1 MSATRDTKSRATVAG
16 SVAAAAAATVRP
28 VPVRLAKRGD
38 AAHSMMLSRV
48 LPDNGV
54 SRLDVAGFQSS
65 I

>member
-1 MSATRDTKSRATVAG
+1 MSASRDSKSRATEAA
-16 SVAAAAAATVRP
+16 SVAAVVAVVRP
-28 VPVRLAKRGD
+28 VPVKLAKRGD